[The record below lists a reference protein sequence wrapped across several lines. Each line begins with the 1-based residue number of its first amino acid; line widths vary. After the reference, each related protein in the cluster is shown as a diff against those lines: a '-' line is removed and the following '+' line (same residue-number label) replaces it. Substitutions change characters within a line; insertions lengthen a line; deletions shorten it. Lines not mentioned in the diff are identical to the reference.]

1 MDLSLV
7 GIVNN
12 INKLSNNNE
21 NFDGKNLS
29 TVEVILII
37 ISLVIGLVL
46 LIWTIYV
53 LATFKLPKEILIL
66 CIVLLFLTGPVIPL
80 VLAYV
85 FRNKQFYIF

>member
-29 TVEVILII
+29 TIEIILII

-53 LATFKLPKEILIL
+53 LATFNLPKEILIL
-66 CIVLLFLTGPVIPL
+66 SIVLLFLTGPPIPL

-85 FRNKQFYIF
+85 FRNKQF

>member
-1 MDLSLV
+1 MDLSFF

-12 INKLSNNNE
+12 INKLKKNNE
-21 NFDGKNLS
+21 KFNGDNLS
-29 TVEVILII
+29 TVEVFLII
-37 ISLVIGLVL
+37 IALVIGLGL

-66 CIVLLFLTGPVIPL
+66 SIVLLFLTGPIIPL

-85 FRNKQFYIF
+85 FRNKKL

>member
-1 MDLSLV
+1 MDLSLF

-12 INKLSNNNE
+12 INKLKKNNE
-21 NFDGKNLS
+21 KFNGDNLS
-29 TVEVILII
+29 TVEVFLII
-37 ISLVIGLVL
+37 IALVIGLGL

-66 CIVLLFLTGPVIPL
+66 SIVLLFLTGPVIPL

-85 FRNKQFYIF
+85 FRNKKL

>member
-1 MDLSLV
+1 MDLSFF

-12 INKLSNNNE
+12 INKLKKNNE
-21 NFDGKNLS
+21 KFNGDNLS
-29 TVEVILII
+29 TVEVFLII
-37 ISLVIGLVL
+37 ISLVIGLGL

-66 CIVLLFLTGPVIPL
+66 SIVLLFLTGPVIPL

-85 FRNKQFYIF
+85 FRNKQL

>member
-85 FRNKQFYIF
+85 FRNKQF

>member
-29 TVEVILII
+29 TAEVFLII
-37 ISLVIGLVL
+37 IALVIGLGL

-66 CIVLLFLTGPVIPL
+66 SIVLLFLTGPVIPL

-85 FRNKQFYIF
+85 FRNKQL

>member
-29 TVEVILII
+29 TIEVILII

-46 LIWTIYV
+46 LLWTIYV

-66 CIVLLFLTGPVIPL
+66 CIVLLFLTGPPIPL

-85 FRNKQFYIF
+85 FRNKQL

>member
-7 GIVNN
+7 GIINN

-21 NFDGKNLS
+21 NFDGKNSS
-29 TVEVILII
+29 TIEVILII

-46 LIWTIYV
+46 LLWTIYV

-66 CIVLLFLTGPVIPL
+66 CIVLLVLTGPPIPL

-85 FRNKQFYIF
+85 FRNKQL

>member
-21 NFDGKNLS
+21 NFDSKNLS
-29 TVEVILII
+29 TIEVIFIVIL
-37 ISLVIGLVL
+37 LVIGLVL
-46 LIWTIYV
+46 LLWTIYA

-66 CIVLLFLTGPVIPL
+66 CIVLLFLTGPTIPL

-85 FRNKQFYIF
+85 FRNKQL